1 MANLGV
7 KNGTYIIRFRYEGKE
22 YKRSLKTRSDS
33 DAAAAKNSVELTIHR
48 ILTGFLKVPAG
59 VDPGDFIV
67 SGGVL
72 TEPAAKP
79 RNRRPCPR
87 RDR

>member
-1 MANLGV
+1 MANLGL
-7 KNGTYIIRFRYEGKE
+7 KNGTYIIRFRHQGKE

-33 DAAAAKNSVELTIHR
+33 DAAAAKNSVELTLHR
-48 ILTGFLKVPAG
+48 ILTGFVTVPNG

-72 TEPAAKP
+72 TEPPANAT
-79 RNRRPCPR
+79 
-87 RDR
+87 